1 MSKFADSSA
10 ERLEPPW
17 THATG
22 CRASVGPLFVGIV
35 LIIACPLASAQ
46 AMYRI
51 KPLGYLGGCT
61 SPPPYAVG
69 FNGAGEVAG
78 SACKSGTGSGFDA
91 FLWKNDGTA
100 MVEIALPGVDSY
112 SEPAGINASGLM
124 AGSGSDNTG
133 NFAFV
138 FAGDGTPI
146 KKVYD
151 GLGGSYASA
160 TAINDLGQLTGF
172 ATTTDDAAEHAFLWK
187 NNGSAM
193 VDLGSLGGSSYGDA
207 INASGQ
213 VTGEAYLAGD
223 QLSHAFIWK
232 NDGTPM
238 HDLGTLG
245 GRSSNARS
253 INASGQVA
261 GNSTVPGMRT
271 TTRAFFWSN
280 DGTRMHD
287 LGTLGGTE
295 SYAYAL
301 NDLGQVVGTSDTLGS
316 LKSHAFVWMNNGTP
330 MKDLGTLGGTVS
342 VAYGINASGQVTGSA
357 SLAAKSVGHA
367 FLWRNDGTK
376 IQDLNKLIDPNDP
389 LKPYVTLIIG
399 HFINRT
405 GDILADGTDSRTGLQ
420 DLYLVHGTVLTLSPR
435 SIAFGNIPIGTKSAA
450 KSVVMTNTS
459 AKVVAVAS
467 IVLAGSDSGQFAST
481 NNCGSSLVGHASCT
495 IKVTF
500 KPTAKG
506 AKSAMLSVN
515 GGGGGL
521 RVVVISGT
529 GT

>member
-1 MSKFADSSA
+1 M
-10 ERLEPPW
+10 
-17 THATG
+17 TG
-22 CRASVGPLFVGIV
+22 
-35 LIIACPLASAQ
+35 
-46 AMYRI
+46 
-51 KPLGYLGGCT
+51 K
-61 SPPPYAVG
+61 
-69 FNGAGEVAG
+69 
-78 SACKSGTGSGFDA
+78 
-91 FLWKNDGTA
+91 
-100 MVEIALPGVDSY
+100 
-112 SEPAGINASGLM
+112 
-124 AGSGSDNTG
+124 
-133 NFAFV
+133 
-138 FAGDGTPI
+138 
-146 KKVYD
+146 
-151 GLGGSYASA
+151 
-160 TAINDLGQLTGF
+160 
-172 ATTTDDAAEHAFLWK
+172 
-187 NNGSAM
+187 
-193 VDLGSLGGSSYGDA
+193 
-207 INASGQ
+207 
-213 VTGEAYLAGD
+213 AYLAGD

-245 GRSSNARS
+245 GRSSNARL

-301 NDLGQVVGTSDTLGS
+301 NDLGQVAGTSDTLGS

-435 SIAFGNIPIGTKSAA
+435 SIAFGNIPIDTTSAA

-459 AKVVAVAS
+459 ARVVAVAS

-500 KPTAKG
+500 KPTTKG
-506 AKSAMLSVN
+506 AKSAMLSAN